1 MDYSYQS
8 LNDYIDTQILK
19 YLNTSLFFFLDP
31 AYKVQCSPDE
41 MVVQFEDTEQTN
53 NFYLQHL
60 KKYPGIF
67 ASNLSSDILSFSY
80 FFILKG
86 NLLSSFLDKISLQM

>member
-8 LNDYIDTQILK
+8 LNIDTQILK
-19 YLNTSLFFFLDP
+19 YLYRYISLFFFLDP
-31 AYKVQCSPDE
+31 AYKEQCSPDE

-67 ASNLSSDILSFSY
+67 ALNH
-80 FFILKG
+80 G
-86 NLLSSFLDKISLQM
+86 

>member
-1 MDYSYQS
+1 MHRYS
-8 LNDYIDTQILK
+8 
-19 YLNTSLFFFLDP
+19 FLDP

-67 ASNLSSDILSFSY
+67 AFNLSSDTSSF
-80 FFILKG
+80 FIFLILKG